1 MAGIGAEALE
11 HLVGGGANHGS
22 MLADIEASADESKDA
37 HLPAQP
43 EKIAVSDRSIAMPS
57 QTGIDELEIGRQL
70 VGGSVGSALVIQRRG
85 QSSPDE
91 RELAPVRFLAGARI
105 QGRRVIIEVGLIAMD
120 RVRQLRAQGRQ
131 TGGLTEIT

>member
-43 EKIAVSDRSIAMPS
+43 EKIAVSDRSIAVPS
-57 QTGIDELEIGRQL
+57 ETGIDELELGRQL
-70 VGGSVGSALVIQRRG
+70 VRRSAGSPLVIQRRG
-85 QSSPDE
+85 QPPPDAT
-91 RELAPVRFLAGARI
+91 RLAPTRCHPAAGT
-105 QGRRVIIEVGLIAMD
+105 Q
-120 RVRQLRAQGRQ
+120 
-131 TGGLTEIT
+131 